1 MSIPGRDSPQTGIAF
16 VCLGMVCITVN
27 DAIVKQLSDT
37 YALHQIVFTR
47 AAIGLIL
54 CLGIIQFE
62 GGLRTL
68 KTRRTGL
75 HFLRGLCLVA
85 ANMMFFAALATLPLA
100 DVTALFFVA
109 PLFITLLSIPV
120 LGEKVGIRRLSAVLV
135 GFAGVLIMLRP
146 GEALFGAQTMGG
158 PDRLTLLLPVGA
170 AFAYACMQ
178 VLTRKLGVASTAA
191 AMTIYLQCTFLL
203 VSLAFWVIASDGRY
217 AEGTESKT
225 LLFLLRAWH
234 WPPLADW
241 PLFGVVGLLITTA
254 GYSLARAYRA
264 ADAATVAPFEYV
276 ALPSAIMLGW
286 TVFGHLPDIWVFVGC
301 ALIAGSGIYVFIREK
316 QRARPNASRR
326 PLRRG
331 A

>member
-1 MSIPGRDSPQTGIAF
+1 MTATGKDSPQAAIAF
-16 VCLGMVCITVN
+16 VCLGMLCITMN

-47 AAIGLIL
+47 ATIGLVL

-68 KTRRTGL
+68 KTKRPGL

-85 ANMMFFAALATLPLA
+85 ANMMFFAALASLPLA

-120 LGEKVGIRRLSAVLV
+120 LGEKVGVRRMSAVLV

-146 GEALFGAQTMGG
+146 GEALFGDQQMSTT
-158 PDRLTLLLPVGA
+158 DRLTLLLPVGA

-191 AMTIYLQCTFLL
+191 AMTVYLQCVFML
-203 VSLAFWVIASDGRY
+203 VSIGFWVVAGDGRF
-217 AEGTESKT
+217 AEGTENKT

-234 WPPLADW
+234 WPPVADW
-241 PLFGVVGLLITTA
+241 PWFGLVGLLITTA

-276 ALPSAIMLGW
+276 ALPSAIVLGW
-286 TVFGHLPDIWVFVGC
+286 TVFGHLPDVWVFVGC
-301 ALIAGSGIYVFIREK
+301 ALIAGSGVYVFWREK

-326 PLRRG
+326 PARR